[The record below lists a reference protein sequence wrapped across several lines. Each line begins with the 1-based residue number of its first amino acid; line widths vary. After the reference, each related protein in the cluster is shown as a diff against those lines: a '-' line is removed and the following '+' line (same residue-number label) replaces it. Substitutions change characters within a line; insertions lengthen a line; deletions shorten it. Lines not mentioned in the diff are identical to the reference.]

1 MASQITFKRRIR
13 KQQPRRDSVGR
24 IVRQPRPETASQ
36 QLIDKALEVTPMGTY
51 IPMNTGGR

>member
-1 MASQITFKRRIR
+1 MASQITFKRR

-51 IPMNTGGR
+51 TPMTTGGR